1 MARPNRP
8 TSRRPDGGLPSG
20 ARLSFKAPDTRAAP
34 PRRAVVAAPAGPMT
48 VPTRWLKMIAA
59 VLLLPVCWVASK
71 TFFEEFTLAGL
82 RHHFWTTEEF
92 YFFALGGLL
101 WLIAFFGL
109 PRPLVIYVF
118 GHELTHALW
127 VWVQGGEVSE
137 FRVGRD
143 GGYII
148 ADRRDFFVSLAP
160 YFFPLYSIAAIA
172 VYWGASQFYP
182 EAWLYH
188 RWLYAV
194 LGATWAFH
202 FSFTCWMIPKQ
213 QTDLLLHGT
222 FFSLVVIYLANL
234 AVLTVLLLVACPQLH
249 WGGHDGFGH
258 RLLVNAEDV
267 SAWLCEQAGVRPT
280 QWWR

>member
-1 MARPNRP
+1 MGRSKRS
-8 TSRRPDGGLPSG
+8 TSAGHGGATPG
-20 ARLSFKAPDTRAAP
+20 ARLSFRGPGTRERN
-34 PRRAVVAAPAGPMT
+34 PRHSWGAVSVSGPLT
-48 VPTRWLKMIAA
+48 VPTRWLKFVAA

-71 TFFEEFTLAGL
+71 TFFEEFTRAGL

-101 WLIAFFGL
+101 WTIAFFGF
-109 PRPLVIYVF
+109 PRPLLIYVF

-127 VWVQGGEVSE
+127 VWMQFGEVSE

-148 ADRRDFFVSLAP
+148 ADRRDFLVSLAP

-172 VYWGASQFYP
+172 VYWGISLFYAD
-182 EAWLYH
+182 AWAYH
-188 RWLYAV
+188 RWLYAA
-194 LGATWAFH
+194 LGVTWAFH
-202 FSFTCWMIPKQ
+202 FSFTCWMIPRQ

-234 AVLTVLLLVACPQLH
+234 AVLTVLLIAACPQLH
-249 WGGHDGFGH
+249 WRGFEHD
-258 RLLVNAEDV
+258 LVRNAEAW
-267 SAWLCEQAGVRPT
+267 SAWACEQAGVQPSKF
-280 QWWR
+280 

>member
-1 MARPNRP
+1 MARPKRSTP
-8 TSRRPDGGLPSG
+8 QRAGDLPPG
-20 ARLSFKAPDTRAAP
+20 ARLSFRGSGARETP
-34 PRRAVVAAPAGPMT
+34 PRRAQSESPAGPLT
-48 VPTRWLKMIAA
+48 VPTRWLKFVAG

-71 TFFEEFTLAGL
+71 TFFEEFTLVGH
-82 RHHFWTTEEF
+82 RYHFWTTEEF

-101 WLIAFFGL
+101 WLIAFFGW
-109 PRPLVIYVF
+109 PRPLIVYVF

-127 VWVQGGEVSE
+127 VWIQGGRVME
-137 FRVGRD
+137 FRVGRE

-148 ADRRDFFVSLAP
+148 ADRRDVFVSLAP
-160 YFFPLYSIAAIA
+160 YFFPLYSIAAIGI
-172 VYWGASQFYP
+172 YWGISQFYAD
-182 EAWLYH
+182 AWAYH

-234 AVLTVLLLVACPQLH
+234 VVLTILLIAACPQLH
-249 WGGHDGFGH
+249 WSRFGLD
-258 RLLVNAEDV
+258 LLRNAEDW
-267 SAWLCEQAGVRPT
+267 SAWACAQAGIRPS
-280 QWWR
+280 QWLLR

>member
-1 MARPNRP
+1 MARPK
-8 TSRRPDGGLPSG
+8 
-20 ARLSFKAPDTRAAP
+20 RLSFKGPGAPEAAGRPTRRAA
-34 PRRAVVAAPAGPMT
+34 AGPGPLT
-48 VPTRWLKMIAA
+48 VPTRWLKFVAA
-59 VLLLPVCWVASK
+59 LLLLPVCWVASK
-71 TFFEEFTLAGL
+71 TFFEEFTLAG
-82 RHHFWTTEEF
+82 RVHHLWTTEEF

-127 VWVQGGEVSE
+127 VWLQFGQVSE

-148 ADRRDFFVSLAP
+148 ADRRDFLVSLAP
-160 YFFPLYSIAAIA
+160 YFFPLYSIAAIGI
-172 VYWGASQFYP
+172 YWGISRFYP
-182 EAWLYH
+182 DAWAYH
-188 RWLYAV
+188 RWLYGV

-202 FSFTCWMIPKQ
+202 FTFTCWMIPKQ

-234 AVLTVLLLVACPQLH
+234 AVLTVLLIVACPQLH
-249 WGGHDGFGH
+249 WRGYEHA
-258 RLLVNAEDV
+258 LVRNAEDW
-267 SAWLCEQAGVRPT
+267 SAWACEQAGVRPT
-280 QWWR
+280 DLRFW